1 MISLISEDGNKALKM
16 KILHSFCVKE
26 EVIRTE
32 FYQWLKKCRI
42 TRPRFTQCYVS
53 VKNLLPEFEK
63 ITQTNKNLED
73 HLQWEVK
80 EMRRVFGLSPPS
92 FEKENGT
99 NRLQKQL
106 ANLWNQVKNKL
117 NDPKKWKRFTESRKV
132 TTPDDA
138 TDSSSNHD
146 KIKCLQINLNR
157 SEKAWEN
164 LILQWLA
171 EEKVDVVFIKNRI
184 STKSATNK
192 LTTAAT
198 TSPAYPKITGQFIT
212 IT

>member
-1 MISLISEDGNKALKM
+1 M
-16 KILHSFCVKE
+16 
-26 EVIRTE
+26 
-32 FYQWLKKCRI
+32 
-42 TRPRFTQCYVS
+42 
-53 VKNLLPEFEK
+53 EK
-63 ITQTNKNLED
+63 IHRE
-73 HLQWEVK
+73 
-80 EMRRVFGLSPPS
+80 P
-92 FEKENGT
+92 
-99 NRLQKQL
+99 
-106 ANLWNQVKNKL
+106 
-117 NDPKKWKRFTESRKV
+117 KV

-198 TSPAYPKITGQFIT
+198 AATTSPAYQETTGQFIT